1 MTELLAAIPLAPALT
16 RAQREFSAD
25 GLVVGYGPA
34 EGDLAELAPWSGP
47 CITPFSSSRT
57 AALVC
62 CASSATSSRCWIG
75 GTLPPLS
82 LHDRGRDR
90 SRAVRHMV

>member
-16 RAQREFSAD
+16 RAHREFSAD
-25 GLVVGYGPA
+25 GLVGYAPA

-57 AALVC
+57 AALAC
-62 CASSATSSRCWIG
+62 SGSSATSSRC
-75 GTLPPLS
+75 
-82 LHDRGRDR
+82 
-90 SRAVRHMV
+90 